1 MYHIFFIHSSVD
13 GHLGCFHVLSIVN
26 SAMMKNGVHVSFWVM
41 FLSGYMNR
49 MGLQGVIVALS
60 LVFLRNLHIV
70 FAVTVPIYIPTNSL
84 GGFPLSTLSPV
95 FIVCGFFDESHS
107 GWYEVTSHCSFDL
120 HFSNRGVEHI
130 FMGVLTICMSSLEN
144 IYLFT

>member
-1 MYHIFFIHSSVD
+1 MDLF
-13 GHLGCFHVLSIVN
+13 
-26 SAMMKNGVHVSFWVM
+26 K
-41 FLSGYMNR
+41 
-49 MGLQGVIVALS
+49 
-60 LVFLRNLHIV
+60 LVFSEYMPRSRISGSYSSSLFKGTSILFSR
-70 FAVTVPIYIPTNSL
+70 VTVPIYIPTNSL